1 MVGLAAGLLLLLVVT
16 ACAGTSGPEPAATER
31 LGPEPHPTADPPG
44 ENAASTS
51 PAVDDSTVPARD
63 DSAPAASGGEADSS
77 QRVPLEPQSYLL
89 FNERLLEGLASDA
102 IDLASP
108 DVVFRH
114 VFSRLPPEV
123 DVLPSENYYY
133 FILRNGGRQ
142 IWGNI
147 RLAAGQ
153 RELGSLSFG
162 YFEFIEFPTT
172 ATQKLSGSKYFGPED
187 GVMVVQVDRFTYDV
201 TVLEKKVRFHLRQLD
216 QSLPAVL
223 TLATGE
229 RFIQRTFDESGYQF
243 YLLFDEDANHFL
255 WVLNEED
262 PVPDVLEPYGGSLL
276 IGRRS
281 GFAFWL
287 DPANGG
293 RKVLAGVRQLNIR
306 RNDYFD
312 GPFDQLA
319 DNYADETQVAEY
331 MQRAFPSLR
340 GRIDKFGYYTDT
352 ARPLRVALST
362 YYTYASTAEIIE
374 FVDGLQDAADPYAL
388 ISRGGREVS
397 TS

>member
-1 MVGLAAGLLLLLVVT
+1 VAGLAAGLLLLLVVT
-16 ACAGTSGPEPAATER
+16 ACAGTSGPEPAVTEPAS
-31 LGPEPHPTADPPG
+31 PEPHLTADPPG
-44 ENAASTS
+44 ENAASTP
-51 PAVDDSTVPARD
+51 PAVDDSTEPARD
-63 DSAPAASGGEADSS
+63 DSAPAASVAADSS
-77 QRVPLEPQSYLL
+77 QGAPLEPQSYLL

-172 ATQKLSGSKYFGPED
+172 ATQKLSGSKFFGPED
-187 GVMVVQVDRFTYDV
+187 GVVVVQVDRFTYDV

-216 QSLPAVL
+216 QTLPAGL
-223 TLATGE
+223 TLAPGE

-243 YLLFDEDANHFL
+243 YLLFNEDANHFL

-262 PVPDVLEPYGGSLL
+262 PVPDILKPYGDSLL

-352 ARPLRVALST
+352 DRPLRVALST

>member
-1 MVGLAAGLLLLLVVT
+1 MAGLFGGVLLLFLVS
-16 ACAGTSGPEPAATER
+16 ACADTGAPDPTTTQRPDPEPQ
-31 LGPEPHPTADPPG
+31 HTADPPG
-44 ENAASTS
+44 ENSTS
-51 PAVDDSTVPARD
+51 TPPAAADSTELAQSNSTASVSNETD
-63 DSAPAASGGEADSS
+63 AAQG
-77 QRVPLEPQSYLL
+77 VPLEPQSYLL
-89 FNERLLEGLASDA
+89 FNEHLLEGLASDA
-102 IDLASP
+102 IDLTSP
-108 DVVFRH
+108 DVLFRL
-114 VFSRLPPEV
+114 VFSRLASEV
-123 DVLPSENYYY
+123 LVLPSENYYY

-172 ATQKLSGSKYFGPED
+172 ATKKLSGSKFFGPED

-201 TVLEKKVRFHLRQLD
+201 TVLQKTVRFYLHQLD
-216 QSLPAVL
+216 QSPPAAL

-243 YLLFDEDANHFL
+243 YLLFDEPANHFL

-262 PVPDVLEPYGGSLL
+262 AVPDVLEPYGNNLL

-281 GFAFWL
+281 GFAFWV
-287 DPANGG
+287 DSANGG

-319 DNYADETQVAEY
+319 DNYAEETQVAEY
-331 MQRAFPSLR
+331 MQRAYPSLR

-352 ARPLRVALST
+352 DRPLRVALST
-362 YYTYASTAEIIE
+362 YYTYASTAEIID
-374 FVDGLQDAADPYAL
+374 FVDKLRDAADPHAL